1 MRRDL
6 FRAEEAA
13 ANMIKESGE
22 VLEPEKTRLVATM
35 LLDGIRAGL
44 ALSETEFEELKTTRK
59 ELSNTCLEFDVSI
72 VYSTCTLPETSE
84 RFIEKLQ

>member
-1 MRRDL
+1 MRHDL

-13 ANMIKESGE
+13 ANKIKESGKD
-22 VLEPEKTRLVATM
+22 LGPEEARLVVRM

-44 ALSETEFEELKTTRK
+44 ALSETEFEELKEMRK

-72 VYSTCTLPETSE
+72 AHSTCTPPETSE
-84 RFIEKLQ
+84 RFTEKLQ

>member
-1 MRRDL
+1 MRHDL

-13 ANMIKESGE
+13 ANHIKESGKD
-22 VLEPEKTRLVATM
+22 LGPEAARLVARM

-44 ALSETEFEELKTTRK
+44 ALSETEFEELKMVRK

-72 VYSTCTLPETSE
+72 AHCPCTLP
-84 RFIEKLQ
+84 